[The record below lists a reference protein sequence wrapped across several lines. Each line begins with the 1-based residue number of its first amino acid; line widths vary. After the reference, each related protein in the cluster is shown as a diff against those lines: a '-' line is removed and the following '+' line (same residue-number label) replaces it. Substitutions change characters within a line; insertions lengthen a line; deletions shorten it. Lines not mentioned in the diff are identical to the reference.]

1 MVLSGQKLRRNKK
14 KTIRMQELSKFICEN
29 RNISQKSSLF
39 CSDLLPPEKSN
50 TKSQPGNL
58 FYFRIL
64 GWEKGGRERRG
75 RKKSDETV
83 SLISGDS
90 SVKEVAA
97 KRKRREKEVSSAENE
112 TNRSFPKSRGK
123 K

>member
-1 MVLSGQKLRRNKK
+1 
-14 KTIRMQELSKFICEN
+14 MQELSKFICEN

-64 GWEKGGRERRG
+64 GWEKGGRERHG

-97 KRKRREKEVSSAENE
+97 KKEKKGKRSQFGGKWDKQVFPRVEGEKWWLSEEWTVYD
-112 TNRSFPKSRGK
+112 
-123 K
+123 